1 MAVKPVNSFDLV
13 DLGAAVVAEAF
24 FFQWKSF
31 AAAAAAV
38 VVVLVDIDPSSAAA
52 VDGIDSTVVAVLNM
66 YLHHLIYY

>member
-31 AAAAAAV
+31 AAAAAV